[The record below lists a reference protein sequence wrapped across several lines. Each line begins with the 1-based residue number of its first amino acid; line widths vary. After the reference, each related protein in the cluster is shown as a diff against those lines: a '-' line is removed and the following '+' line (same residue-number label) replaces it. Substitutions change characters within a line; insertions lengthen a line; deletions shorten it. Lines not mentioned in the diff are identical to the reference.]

1 MYRLYLPGL
10 LVISYT
16 GNGSF
21 FFLDIFVFSLIWITQ
36 VFGSKLFCGGWTTTC
51 WSSGE
56 PRHMSMFGTL
66 LKVLVLFERDTSSE
80 A

>member
-1 MYRLYLPGL
+1 MA
-10 LVISYT
+10 V
-16 GNGSF
+16 
-21 FFLDIFVFSLIWITQ
+21 FFLDIFVVFSLIWIAQ
-36 VFGSKLFCGGWTTTC
+36 VFGSKFFCGGRTTTC

-56 PRHMSMFGTL
+56 PRHMSMFGTI

>member
-1 MYRLYLPGL
+1 MA
-10 LVISYT
+10 V
-16 GNGSF
+16 
-21 FFLDIFVFSLIWITQ
+21 FFLDTFVVFSLIWIAQ
-36 VFGSKLFCGGWTTTC
+36 VFGSKFFCGGWTTTC